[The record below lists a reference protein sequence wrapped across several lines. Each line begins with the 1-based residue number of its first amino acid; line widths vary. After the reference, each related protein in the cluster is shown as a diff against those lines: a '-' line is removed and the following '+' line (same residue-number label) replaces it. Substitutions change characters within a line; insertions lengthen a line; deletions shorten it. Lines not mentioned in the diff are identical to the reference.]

1 MKEYDSVASSISK
14 IDSFFTSGIYFVQIL
29 TFILGMYLVFVKE
42 LTLPEMVSIWNIG
55 VGSIIYVF
63 IDLFP
68 IVNYMIIQKTSIER
82 IEKHIFFSTDMQ
94 FSGSFGIISSFTL
107 YSDYCHIFFTE
118 EFKNCFS
125 LKKNFF
131 SLLEIEKFI
140 FMNDSFS
147 FSFYNNIIKNFK
159 DKNEITLPVSL
170 VKTYLNAND
179 KYERFFDFEKY
190 ILKKAVMDINTF
202 TDFSVTYEKIKE
214 SGKLTNKIVSV
225 NFLINKARQPYTPY
239 DNTIYKM
246 LELVKDKV
254 SNPEEIY
261 RLFLLYVAKRGYK
274 YVHDNVNYV
283 KDSFSEDL
291 EKNLKRALMLN
302 LASDNLKLYVNEF
315 KRVKSPIV
323 LFYTLTRK
331 LNEIKRYYPKIEEL
345 LRTSKLKDIDSISY
359 FKDNGSFNFSNEYIK
374 IFVRYYS
381 DKKSVIEIYLPENII
396 EKIES
401 TPKVTTYFQDK

>member
-1 MKEYDSVASSISK
+1 MD
-14 IDSFFTSGIYFVQIL
+14 IYFSEKFTNLKNTINLKFSKKITKNEKNFFKLLFFRIASDSSFLEKAEIRFEELLSIL
-29 TFILGMYLVFVKE
+29 EF
-42 LTLPEMVSIWNIG
+42 PSIND
-55 VGSIIYVF
+55 F
-63 IDLFP
+63 TPFFNAL
-68 IVNYMIIQKTSIER
+68 

-94 FSGSFGIISSFTL
+94 FSGSFGIISSFVL

-190 ILKKAVMDINTF
+190 ILKKAILDINTF
-202 TDFSVTYEKIKE
+202 TDFSIEYEKIKE
-214 SGKLTNKIVSV
+214 HKKATNKITSIS
-225 NFLINKARQPYTPY
+225 FSINKSKQSYTPF
-239 DNTIYKM
+239 DNKIYKM
-246 LELVKDKV
+246 LELIKEKI

-261 RLFLLYVAKRGYK
+261 HLFVLYVSKRGYK
-274 YVHDNVNYV
+274 YVYDNINYAKNY
-283 KDSFSEDL
+283 KDF
-291 EKNLKRALMLN
+291 EKNLKKALMLN
-302 LASDNLKLYVNEF
+302 LASNKLKLFVNVS
-315 KRVKSPIV
+315 KTVKSPIV

-331 LNEIKRYYPKIEEL
+331 LNKIKRHYPKIEEL
-345 LRTSKLKDIDSISY
+345 MYNFKLKNINSISY
-359 FKDNGSFNFSNEYIK
+359 FNDNDSFEFSNKYIR
-374 IFVRYYS
+374 IFVKYYS
-381 DKKSVIEIYLPENII
+381 SKKSIIEIYLPSNII
-396 EKIES
+396 EKIKLENEI
-401 TPKVTTYFQDK
+401 

>member
-1 MKEYDSVASSISK
+1 MD
-14 IDSFFTSGIYFVQIL
+14 IYFSEKFTNLKNTINLKFSKKITKNEKNFFKLLFFRIASDSSFLEKAEIRFEELLSIL
-29 TFILGMYLVFVKE
+29 AF
-42 LTLPEMVSIWNIG
+42 PSIND
-55 VGSIIYVF
+55 F
-63 IDLFP
+63 TPFFNAL
-68 IVNYMIIQKTSIER
+68 M
-82 IEKHIFFSTDMQ
+82 EKHIFFSTDIQ
-94 FSGSFGIISSFTL
+94 FSGSFGIISSCIL

-131 SLLEIEKFI
+131 SLLEIKKFI

-190 ILKKAVMDINTF
+190 ILKKAILDINTF
-202 TDFSVTYEKIKE
+202 TDFSIEYEKIKE
-214 SGKLTNKIVSV
+214 HKKATNKITSIS
-225 NFLINKARQPYTPY
+225 FYINKSKQSYKPF
-239 DNTIYKM
+239 DNKIYKM
-246 LELVKDKV
+246 LEPIKEKI

-261 RLFLLYVAKRGYK
+261 HLFVLYVSKRGYK
-274 YVHDNVNYV
+274 YVYDNINYA
-283 KDSFSEDL
+283 KNSEDF
-291 EKNLKRALMLN
+291 EKNLKKALMLN
-302 LASDNLKLYVNEF
+302 LASDNLKLYVSEF
-315 KRVKSPIV
+315 KTVKSPIV

-345 LRTSKLKDIDSISY
+345 LRTFKLKDIDSISY
-359 FKDNGSFNFSNEYIK
+359 FKDNDSFDFSNEYIK

-381 DKKSVIEIYLPENII
+381 DKKSIIEIYLPGNVI
-396 EKIES
+396 EKMES
-401 TPKVTTYFQDK
+401 TPKRIKYFNDK

>member
-1 MKEYDSVASSISK
+1 MD
-14 IDSFFTSGIYFVQIL
+14 IYFSEKFTNLKNTINLKFSKKITKNEKNFFKLLSFRIASDSSFLEKAEIRFEELLSIL
-29 TFILGMYLVFVKE
+29 EF
-42 LTLPEMVSIWNIG
+42 PSIND
-55 VGSIIYVF
+55 F
-63 IDLFP
+63 TPFFNAL
-68 IVNYMIIQKTSIER
+68 M
-82 IEKHIFFSTDMQ
+82 EKHIFFSTDMQ

-190 ILKKAVMDINTF
+190 ILKKAILDINTF
-202 TDFSVTYEKIKE
+202 TDFSIEYEKIKE
-214 SGKLTNKIVSV
+214 HKKATNKITSIS
-225 NFLINKARQPYTPY
+225 FYINKSKQSYKPF
-239 DNTIYKM
+239 DNKIYKM
-246 LELVKDKV
+246 LEPIKEKI

-261 RLFLLYVAKRGYK
+261 HLFVLYVSKRGYK
-274 YVHDNVNYV
+274 YVYDNINYAKNS
-283 KDSFSEDL
+283 KDF
-291 EKNLKRALMLN
+291 EKNLKKALMLN
-302 LASDNLKLYVNEF
+302 LASNKLKLFVNVS
-315 KRVKSPIV
+315 KTVKSPIV

-331 LNEIKRYYPKIEEL
+331 LNKIKRHYPKIEEL
-345 LRTSKLKDIDSISY
+345 MYNFKLKNIDSISY
-359 FKDNGSFNFSNEYIK
+359 FNDNDSFNFSNKYIR
-374 IFVRYYS
+374 IFVKYYS
-381 DKKSVIEIYLPENII
+381 SKKSIIEIYLPSNII
-396 EKIES
+396 EKIKLE
-401 TPKVTTYFQDK
+401 KEI

>member
-1 MKEYDSVASSISK
+1 MD
-14 IDSFFTSGIYFVQIL
+14 IYFSEKFTNLKNTINLKFSKKITKNEKNFFKLLFFRIASDSSFLEKAEIRFEELLSIL
-29 TFILGMYLVFVKE
+29 EF
-42 LTLPEMVSIWNIG
+42 PSIND
-55 VGSIIYVF
+55 F
-63 IDLFP
+63 TPFFNAL
-68 IVNYMIIQKTSIER
+68 M
-82 IEKHIFFSTDMQ
+82 EKHIFFSTDMQ

-190 ILKKAVMDINTF
+190 ILKKAILDINTF
-202 TDFSVTYEKIKE
+202 TDFSIEYEKIKE
-214 SGKLTNKIVSV
+214 HKKATNKITSIS
-225 NFLINKARQPYTPY
+225 FYINKSKQSYKPF
-239 DNTIYKM
+239 DNKIYKM
-246 LELVKDKV
+246 LEPIKEKI

-261 RLFLLYVAKRGYK
+261 HLFVLYVSKRGYK
-274 YVHDNVNYV
+274 YVYDNINYAKNS
-283 KDSFSEDL
+283 KDF
-291 EKNLKRALMLN
+291 EKNLKKALMLN
-302 LASDNLKLYVNEF
+302 LASNKLKLFVNVS
-315 KRVKSPIV
+315 KTVKSPIV

-331 LNEIKRYYPKIEEL
+331 LNKIKRHYPKIEEL
-345 LRTSKLKDIDSISY
+345 MYNFKLKNIDSISY
-359 FKDNGSFNFSNEYIK
+359 FNDNDSFNFSNKYIR
-374 IFVRYYS
+374 IFVKYYS
-381 DKKSVIEIYLPENII
+381 SKKSIIEIYLPSNII
-396 EKIES
+396 EKIKLE
-401 TPKVTTYFQDK
+401 KEI

>member
-1 MKEYDSVASSISK
+1 MD
-14 IDSFFTSGIYFVQIL
+14 IYFSEEFTNLKNTINLKFSKKITKNEKNFFKLLFFRIASDSSFLEKAEIRFEELLSIL
-29 TFILGMYLVFVKE
+29 DF
-42 LTLPEMVSIWNIG
+42 PSIND
-55 VGSIIYVF
+55 F
-63 IDLFP
+63 TPFFNAL
-68 IVNYMIIQKTSIER
+68 

-94 FSGSFGIISSFTL
+94 FSGSFGIISSFVL

-190 ILKKAVMDINTF
+190 ILKKAILDINTF
-202 TDFSVTYEKIKE
+202 TDFSIEYEKIKE
-214 SGKLTNKIVSV
+214 HKKATNKITSIS
-225 NFLINKARQPYTPY
+225 FSINKSKQSYKPF
-239 DNTIYKM
+239 DNKIYKM
-246 LELVKDKV
+246 LELIKEKI

-261 RLFLLYVAKRGYK
+261 HLFVLYVSKRGYK
-274 YVHDNVNYV
+274 YVYDNINYA
-283 KDSFSEDL
+283 KNSEDF
-291 EKNLKRALMLN
+291 EKNLKKALMLN
-302 LASDNLKLYVNEF
+302 LASNNLKLFVNVS
-315 KRVKSPIV
+315 KTVKSPIV

-331 LNEIKRYYPKIEEL
+331 LNKIKRHYPKIEEL
-345 LRTSKLKDIDSISY
+345 M
-359 FKDNGSFNFSNEYIK
+359 
-374 IFVRYYS
+374 
-381 DKKSVIEIYLPENII
+381 
-396 EKIES
+396 
-401 TPKVTTYFQDK
+401 

>member
-1 MKEYDSVASSISK
+1 MD
-14 IDSFFTSGIYFVQIL
+14 IYFSEKFTNLKNTINLKFSKKITKNEKNFFKLLFFRIASDSSFLEKAGIRFEELLSIL
-29 TFILGMYLVFVKE
+29 EF
-42 LTLPEMVSIWNIG
+42 PSIND
-55 VGSIIYVF
+55 F
-63 IDLFP
+63 TPFFNAL
-68 IVNYMIIQKTSIER
+68 M
-82 IEKHIFFSTDMQ
+82 EKHIFFSTDMQ

-190 ILKKAVMDINTF
+190 ILKKAILDINTF
-202 TDFSVTYEKIKE
+202 TDFSIEYEKVKE
-214 SGKLTNKIVSV
+214 HKKATNKITSIS
-225 NFLINKARQPYTPY
+225 FYINKSKQSYKPF
-239 DNTIYKM
+239 DNKIYKM
-246 LELVKDKV
+246 LEPIKEKI

-261 RLFLLYVAKRGYK
+261 HLFVLYVSKRGYK
-274 YVHDNVNYV
+274 YVYDNINYAKNY
-283 KDSFSEDL
+283 KDF
-291 EKNLKRALMLN
+291 EKNLKKALMLN
-302 LASDNLKLYVNEF
+302 LASNKLKLFVNVS
-315 KRVKSPIV
+315 KTVKSPIV

-331 LNEIKRYYPKIEEL
+331 LNKIKRHYPKIEEL
-345 LRTSKLKDIDSISY
+345 MYNFKLKNIDSISY
-359 FKDNGSFNFSNEYIK
+359 FNDNDSFEFSNKYIR
-374 IFVRYYS
+374 IFVKYYS
-381 DKKSVIEIYLPENII
+381 SKKSIIEIYLPSNII
-396 EKIES
+396 EKIKLENEI
-401 TPKVTTYFQDK
+401 

>member
-1 MKEYDSVASSISK
+1 MD
-14 IDSFFTSGIYFVQIL
+14 IYFSEKFTNLKNTINLKFSKKITKNEKNFFKLLFFRIASDSSFLEKAEIRFEELLSIL
-29 TFILGMYLVFVKE
+29 DF
-42 LTLPEMVSIWNIG
+42 PSIND
-55 VGSIIYVF
+55 F
-63 IDLFP
+63 TPFFNAL
-68 IVNYMIIQKTSIER
+68 

-94 FSGSFGIISSFTL
+94 FSGSFGIISSFVL

-190 ILKKAVMDINTF
+190 ILKKAILDINTF
-202 TDFSVTYEKIKE
+202 TDFSIEYEKIKE
-214 SGKLTNKIVSV
+214 HKKATNKITSIS
-225 NFLINKARQPYTPY
+225 FSINKSKQSYKPF
-239 DNTIYKM
+239 DNKIYKM
-246 LELVKDKV
+246 LELIKEKI

-261 RLFLLYVAKRGYK
+261 HLFVLYVSKRGYK
-274 YVHDNVNYV
+274 YVYDNINYA
-283 KDSFSEDL
+283 KNSEDF
-291 EKNLKRALMLN
+291 EKNLKKALMLN
-302 LASDNLKLYVNEF
+302 LASNKLKLFVNVS
-315 KRVKSPIV
+315 KTVKSPIV

-331 LNEIKRYYPKIEEL
+331 LNKIKRHYPKIEEL
-345 LRTSKLKDIDSISY
+345 MNNFKLKNIDSISY
-359 FKDNGSFNFSNEYIK
+359 FNDNDSFEFSNKYIR
-374 IFVRYYS
+374 IFVKYYS
-381 DKKSVIEIYLPENII
+381 SKKSIIEIYLPSNII
-396 EKIES
+396 KKMRLEKEI
-401 TPKVTTYFQDK
+401 

>member
-1 MKEYDSVASSISK
+1 MD
-14 IDSFFTSGIYFVQIL
+14 IYFSEKFTNLKNTINLKFSKKITKNEKNFFKLLFFRIASDSSFLEKAEIRFEELLSIL
-29 TFILGMYLVFVKE
+29 EF
-42 LTLPEMVSIWNIG
+42 PSIND
-55 VGSIIYVF
+55 F
-63 IDLFP
+63 TPFFNAL
-68 IVNYMIIQKTSIER
+68 

-94 FSGSFGIISSFTL
+94 FSGSFGIISSFVL

-190 ILKKAVMDINTF
+190 ILKKAILDINTF
-202 TDFSVTYEKIKE
+202 TDFSIEYEKIKE
-214 SGKLTNKIVSV
+214 HKKATNKITSIS
-225 NFLINKARQPYTPY
+225 FSINKSKQSYTPF
-239 DNTIYKM
+239 DNKIYKM
-246 LELVKDKV
+246 LELIKEKI

-261 RLFLLYVAKRGYK
+261 HLFVLYVSKRGYK
-274 YVHDNVNYV
+274 YVYDNINYAKNY
-283 KDSFSEDL
+283 KDF
-291 EKNLKRALMLN
+291 EKNLKKALMLN
-302 LASDNLKLYVNEF
+302 LASNKLKLFVNVS
-315 KRVKSPIV
+315 KTVKSPIV

-331 LNEIKRYYPKIEEL
+331 LNKIKRHYPKIEEL
-345 LRTSKLKDIDSISY
+345 MYNFKLKNIDSISY
-359 FKDNGSFNFSNEYIK
+359 FNDNDSFEFSNKYIR
-374 IFVRYYS
+374 IFVKYYS
-381 DKKSVIEIYLPENII
+381 SKKSIIEIYLPSNII
-396 EKIES
+396 EKIKLE
-401 TPKVTTYFQDK
+401 KEI

>member
-1 MKEYDSVASSISK
+1 MD
-14 IDSFFTSGIYFVQIL
+14 IYFSEKFTNLKNTINLKFSKKITKNEKNFFKLLFFRIASDSSFLEKAEIRFEELLSIL
-29 TFILGMYLVFVKE
+29 EF
-42 LTLPEMVSIWNIG
+42 PSINN
-55 VGSIIYVF
+55 F
-63 IDLFP
+63 TPFFNAL
-68 IVNYMIIQKTSIER
+68 M
-82 IEKHIFFSTDMQ
+82 EKHIFFSTDMQ

-190 ILKKAVMDINTF
+190 ILKKAILDINTF
-202 TDFSVTYEKIKE
+202 TDFSIEYEKIK
-214 SGKLTNKIVSV
+214 KHKKATNKITSIS
-225 NFLINKARQPYTPY
+225 FYINKSKQSYKPF
-239 DNTIYKM
+239 DNKIYKM
-246 LELVKDKV
+246 LEPIKEKI

-261 RLFLLYVAKRGYK
+261 HLFVLYVSKRGYK
-274 YVHDNVNYV
+274 YVYDNINYAKNS
-283 KDSFSEDL
+283 KDF
-291 EKNLKRALMLN
+291 EKNLKKALMLN
-302 LASDNLKLYVNEF
+302 LASNKLKLFVNVS
-315 KRVKSPIV
+315 KTVKSPIV

-331 LNEIKRYYPKIEEL
+331 LNKIKRHYPKIEEL
-345 LRTSKLKDIDSISY
+345 MYNFKLKNIDSISY
-359 FKDNGSFNFSNEYIK
+359 FNDNDSFEFSNKYIR
-374 IFVRYYS
+374 IFVKYYS
-381 DKKSVIEIYLPENII
+381 SKKSIIEIYLPSNII
-396 EKIES
+396 EKMKLEKEI
-401 TPKVTTYFQDK
+401 

>member
-1 MKEYDSVASSISK
+1 MD
-14 IDSFFTSGIYFVQIL
+14 IYFSEKFTNLKNTINLKFSKKITKNEKNFFKLLFFRIASDSSFLEKAEIRFEELLSIL
-29 TFILGMYLVFVKE
+29 EF
-42 LTLPEMVSIWNIG
+42 PSIND
-55 VGSIIYVF
+55 F
-63 IDLFP
+63 TPFFNAL
-68 IVNYMIIQKTSIER
+68 

-94 FSGSFGIISSFTL
+94 FSGSFGIISSFVL

-190 ILKKAVMDINTF
+190 ILKKAILDINTF
-202 TDFSVTYEKIKE
+202 TDFSIEYEKIKE
-214 SGKLTNKIVSV
+214 HKKATNKITSIS
-225 NFLINKARQPYTPY
+225 FSINKSKQSYTPF
-239 DNTIYKM
+239 DNKIYKM
-246 LELVKDKV
+246 LEPIKEKI

-261 RLFLLYVAKRGYK
+261 HLLVLYVSKRGYK
-274 YVHDNVNYV
+274 YVYDNINYAKNS
-283 KDSFSEDL
+283 KDF
-291 EKNLKRALMLN
+291 EKNLKKALMLN
-302 LASDNLKLYVNEF
+302 LASNKLKLFVNVS
-315 KRVKSPIV
+315 KTVKSPIV

-331 LNEIKRYYPKIEEL
+331 LNKIKRHYPKIEEL
-345 LRTSKLKDIDSISY
+345 MNNFKLKNIDSISY
-359 FKDNGSFNFSNEYIK
+359 FNDNDSFEFSNKYIR
-374 IFVRYYS
+374 IFVKYYS
-381 DKKSVIEIYLPENII
+381 IKKSIIEIYLPSNII
-396 EKIES
+396 EKMKLEKEI
-401 TPKVTTYFQDK
+401 

>member
-1 MKEYDSVASSISK
+1 MD
-14 IDSFFTSGIYFVQIL
+14 IYFSEKFTNLKNTINLKFSKKITKNEKNFFKLLFFRIASDSSFLEKAEIRFEELLSIL
-29 TFILGMYLVFVKE
+29 EFPSINDF
-42 LTLPEMVSIWNIG
+42 TLFFNALM
-55 VGSIIYVF
+55 
-63 IDLFP
+63 
-68 IVNYMIIQKTSIER
+68 
-82 IEKHIFFSTDMQ
+82 EKHIFFSTNMQ

-190 ILKKAVMDINTF
+190 ILKKAILDTNTF
-202 TDFSVTYEKIKE
+202 TDFSIEYEKIKE
-214 SGKLTNKIVSV
+214 HKKATNKITSII
-225 NFLINKARQPYTPY
+225 FYINKSKQSYKPF
-239 DNTIYKM
+239 DNKIYKM
-246 LELVKDKV
+246 LEPIKEKI

-261 RLFLLYVAKRGYK
+261 HLFVLYVSKRGYK
-274 YVHDNVNYV
+274 YVYDNINYAKNY
-283 KDSFSEDL
+283 KDF
-291 EKNLKRALMLN
+291 EKNLKKALMLN
-302 LASDNLKLYVNEF
+302 LASNKLKLFVNVS
-315 KRVKSPIV
+315 KTVKSPIV

-331 LNEIKRYYPKIEEL
+331 LNKIKRHYPKIEEL
-345 LRTSKLKDIDSISY
+345 MYNFKLKNIDSISY
-359 FKDNGSFNFSNEYIK
+359 FNDNDSFEFSNKYIR
-374 IFVRYYS
+374 IFVKYYS
-381 DKKSVIEIYLPENII
+381 SKKSIIEIYLPSNII
-396 EKIES
+396 EKIKLENEI
-401 TPKVTTYFQDK
+401 

>member
-1 MKEYDSVASSISK
+1 MD
-14 IDSFFTSGIYFVQIL
+14 IYFSEKFTNLKNTINLKFSKKITKNEKIFLKLLFFRIVSDSSFLEKAEIRFEELLSIL
-29 TFILGMYLVFVKE
+29 EF
-42 LTLPEMVSIWNIG
+42 PSIND
-55 VGSIIYVF
+55 F
-63 IDLFP
+63 TPFFNAL
-68 IVNYMIIQKTSIER
+68 M
-82 IEKHIFFSTDMQ
+82 EKHIFFSTDMQ

-190 ILKKAVMDINTF
+190 ILKKAILDINTF
-202 TDFSVTYEKIKE
+202 TDFSIEYEKIKE
-214 SGKLTNKIVSV
+214 HKKATNKITSIS
-225 NFLINKARQPYTPY
+225 FYINKSKQSYKPF
-239 DNTIYKM
+239 DNKIYKM
-246 LELVKDKV
+246 LEPIKEKI

-261 RLFLLYVAKRGYK
+261 HLFVLYVSKRGYK
-274 YVHDNVNYV
+274 YVYDNINYAKNS
-283 KDSFSEDL
+283 KDF
-291 EKNLKRALMLN
+291 EKNLKKALMLN
-302 LASDNLKLYVNEF
+302 LASNKLKLFVNVS
-315 KRVKSPIV
+315 KTVKSPIV

-331 LNEIKRYYPKIEEL
+331 LNKIKRHYPKIEEL
-345 LRTSKLKDIDSISY
+345 MYNFKLKNIDSISY
-359 FKDNGSFNFSNEYIK
+359 FNDNDSFEFSNKYIR
-374 IFVRYYS
+374 IFVKYYS
-381 DKKSVIEIYLPENII
+381 SKKSIIEIYLPSNII
-396 EKIES
+396 EKIKLENEI
-401 TPKVTTYFQDK
+401 

>member
-1 MKEYDSVASSISK
+1 MD
-14 IDSFFTSGIYFVQIL
+14 IYFSEKFTNLKNTINLKFSKKITKNEKNFFKLLFFRIASDSSFLEKAEIRFEELLSIL
-29 TFILGMYLVFVKE
+29 DF
-42 LTLPEMVSIWNIG
+42 PSIND
-55 VGSIIYVF
+55 F
-63 IDLFP
+63 TPFFNAL
-68 IVNYMIIQKTSIER
+68 

-94 FSGSFGIISSFTL
+94 FSGSFGIISSFVL

-190 ILKKAVMDINTF
+190 ILKKAILDINTF
-202 TDFSVTYEKIKE
+202 TDFSIEYEKIKE
-214 SGKLTNKIVSV
+214 HKKATNKITSIS
-225 NFLINKARQPYTPY
+225 FSINKSKQSYKPF
-239 DNTIYKM
+239 DNKIYKM
-246 LELVKDKV
+246 LELIKEKI

-261 RLFLLYVAKRGYK
+261 RLFVLYVSKRGYK
-274 YVHDNVNYV
+274 YVYDNINYAKNS
-283 KDSFSEDL
+283 KDF
-291 EKNLKRALMLN
+291 EKNLKKALMLN
-302 LASDNLKLYVNEF
+302 LASNKLKLFVNVS
-315 KRVKSPIV
+315 KTVKSPIV

-331 LNEIKRYYPKIEEL
+331 LNKIKRHYPKIEEL
-345 LRTSKLKDIDSISY
+345 MYDFKLKNIDSISY
-359 FKDNGSFNFSNEYIK
+359 FNDNDSFEFSNKYIR
-374 IFVRYYS
+374 IFVKYYS
-381 DKKSVIEIYLPENII
+381 SKKSIIEIYLPSNII
-396 EKIES
+396 EKMKIE
-401 TPKVTTYFQDK
+401 KEI

>member
-1 MKEYDSVASSISK
+1 MD
-14 IDSFFTSGIYFVQIL
+14 IYFSEKFTNLKNTINLKFSKKITKNEKNFFKLLFFRIASDSSFLEKAEIRFEELLSIL
-29 TFILGMYLVFVKE
+29 DF
-42 LTLPEMVSIWNIG
+42 PSIND
-55 VGSIIYVF
+55 F
-63 IDLFP
+63 TPFFNAL
-68 IVNYMIIQKTSIER
+68 

-190 ILKKAVMDINTF
+190 ILKKAILDINTF
-202 TDFSVTYEKIKE
+202 TDFSIEYEKIKE
-214 SGKLTNKIVSV
+214 HKKATNKITSIS
-225 NFLINKARQPYTPY
+225 FSINKSKQSYKPF
-239 DNTIYKM
+239 DNKIYKM
-246 LELVKDKV
+246 LELIKEKI

-261 RLFLLYVAKRGYK
+261 HLFVLYVSKRGYK
-274 YVHDNVNYV
+274 YVYDNINYAKNS
-283 KDSFSEDL
+283 KDF
-291 EKNLKRALMLN
+291 EKNLKKALMLN
-302 LASDNLKLYVNEF
+302 LASNKLKLFVNVS
-315 KRVKSPIV
+315 KTVKSPIV

-331 LNEIKRYYPKIEEL
+331 LNKIKRHYPKIEEL
-345 LRTSKLKDIDSISY
+345 MYEFKLKNIDSISY
-359 FKDNGSFNFSNEYIK
+359 FNDNDSFNFSNKYIR
-374 IFVRYYS
+374 IFVKYYS
-381 DKKSVIEIYLPENII
+381 SKKSIIEIYLPSNII
-396 EKIES
+396 EKIKLENEI
-401 TPKVTTYFQDK
+401 

>member
-1 MKEYDSVASSISK
+1 MD
-14 IDSFFTSGIYFVQIL
+14 IYFSEKFTNLKNTINLKFSKKITKNEKNFFKLLFFRIASDSSFLEKAEIRFEELLSIL
-29 TFILGMYLVFVKE
+29 EF
-42 LTLPEMVSIWNIG
+42 PSIND
-55 VGSIIYVF
+55 F
-63 IDLFP
+63 TPFFNAL
-68 IVNYMIIQKTSIER
+68 

-190 ILKKAVMDINTF
+190 ILKKAILDINTF
-202 TDFSVTYEKIKE
+202 TDFSIEYEKIKE
-214 SGKLTNKIVSV
+214 HKKATNKITSIS
-225 NFLINKARQPYTPY
+225 FSINKSKQSYKPF
-239 DNTIYKM
+239 DNKIYKM
-246 LELVKDKV
+246 LELIKEKI

-261 RLFLLYVAKRGYK
+261 HLFVLYVSKRGYK
-274 YVHDNVNYV
+274 YVYDNINYA
-283 KDSFSEDL
+283 KNSEDF
-291 EKNLKRALMLN
+291 EKNLKKALMLN
-302 LASDNLKLYVNEF
+302 LASNNLKLFVNVS
-315 KRVKSPIV
+315 KTVKSPIV

-331 LNEIKRYYPKIEEL
+331 LNKIKRHYPKIEEL
-345 LRTSKLKDIDSISY
+345 MNNFKLKNIDSISY
-359 FKDNGSFNFSNEYIK
+359 FNDNDSFEFSNKYIR
-374 IFVRYYS
+374 IFVKYYS
-381 DKKSVIEIYLPENII
+381 SKKSIIEIYLPSNII
-396 EKIES
+396 EKIKLENEI
-401 TPKVTTYFQDK
+401 

>member
-1 MKEYDSVASSISK
+1 MD
-14 IDSFFTSGIYFVQIL
+14 IYFSEKFTNLKNTINLKFSKKITKNEKNFFKLLFFRIASDSSFLEKAEIRFEELLSIL
-29 TFILGMYLVFVKE
+29 EF
-42 LTLPEMVSIWNIG
+42 PSIND
-55 VGSIIYVF
+55 F
-63 IDLFP
+63 TPFFNAL
-68 IVNYMIIQKTSIER
+68 M
-82 IEKHIFFSTDMQ
+82 EKHIFFSIDMQ

-190 ILKKAVMDINTF
+190 ILKKAILDINTF
-202 TDFSVTYEKIKE
+202 TDFSIEYEKIKE
-214 SGKLTNKIVSV
+214 HKKATNKITSIS
-225 NFLINKARQPYTPY
+225 FYINKSKQSYKPF
-239 DNTIYKM
+239 DNKIYKM
-246 LELVKDKV
+246 LEPIKEKI

-261 RLFLLYVAKRGYK
+261 HLFVLYVSKRGYK
-274 YVHDNVNYV
+274 YVYDNINYAKNY
-283 KDSFSEDL
+283 KDF
-291 EKNLKRALMLN
+291 EKNLKKALMLN
-302 LASDNLKLYVNEF
+302 LASNKLKLFVNVS
-315 KRVKSPIV
+315 KTVKSPIV

-331 LNEIKRYYPKIEEL
+331 LNKIKRHYPKIEEL
-345 LRTSKLKDIDSISY
+345 MYNFKLKNIDSISY
-359 FKDNGSFNFSNEYIK
+359 FNDNDSFEFSNKYIR
-374 IFVRYYS
+374 IFVKYYS
-381 DKKSVIEIYLPENII
+381 SKKSIIEIYLPSNII
-396 EKIES
+396 EKIKLE
-401 TPKVTTYFQDK
+401 KEI

>member
-1 MKEYDSVASSISK
+1 MDIYFSEKFTNLKNTINIKFSKKITKNEKNFFKLLFFRIASDSSFLEKAEIRFEELLSILEFSSIN
-14 IDSFFTSGIYFVQIL
+14 DFTPFFNAL
-29 TFILGMYLVFVKE
+29 M
-42 LTLPEMVSIWNIG
+42 
-55 VGSIIYVF
+55 
-63 IDLFP
+63 
-68 IVNYMIIQKTSIER
+68 
-82 IEKHIFFSTDMQ
+82 EKHIFFSTDMQ

-190 ILKKAVMDINTF
+190 ILKKAILDINTF
-202 TDFSVTYEKIKE
+202 TDFSIEYEKIKE
-214 SGKLTNKIVSV
+214 HKKATNKITSIS
-225 NFLINKARQPYTPY
+225 FYINKSKQSYKPF
-239 DNTIYKM
+239 DNKIYKM
-246 LELVKDKV
+246 LEPIKEKI

-261 RLFLLYVAKRGYK
+261 HLFVLYVSKRGYK
-274 YVHDNVNYV
+274 YVYDNINYAKNS
-283 KDSFSEDL
+283 KDF
-291 EKNLKRALMLN
+291 EKNLKKALMLN
-302 LASDNLKLYVNEF
+302 LASDKLKLFVNVS
-315 KRVKSPIV
+315 KTVKSPIV

-331 LNEIKRYYPKIEEL
+331 LNKIKRHYPKIEEL
-345 LRTSKLKDIDSISY
+345 MYNFKLKNIDSISY
-359 FKDNGSFNFSNEYIK
+359 FNDNDSFNFSNKYIR
-374 IFVRYYS
+374 IFVKYYS
-381 DKKSVIEIYLPENII
+381 SKKSIIEIYLPSNII
-396 EKIES
+396 EKIKLE
-401 TPKVTTYFQDK
+401 KEI